1 MAFSVEGY
9 LVWFGAVRL
18 VRLFA
23 EFGFGVRDLT
33 GTVAEFGAIR
43 FWVVVVLVGSALPD
57 AGLPV
62 AVGLEITVVDRLARF
77 PVFGRS
83 DSSAI
88 SAVATD
94 AELAGACPVDET
106 DFFDFCAG
114 LPDF

>member
-18 VRLFA
+18 VRL
-23 EFGFGVRDLT
+23 
-33 GTVAEFGAIR
+33 VAEFGAIR
-43 FWVVVVLVGSALPD
+43 FWVVAVLVDSALPD

-62 AVGLEITVVDRLARF
+62 AVGLEITVVERLARF

>member
-1 MAFSVEGY
+1 M
-9 LVWFGAVRL
+9 
-18 VRLFA
+18 
-23 EFGFGVRDLT
+23 
-33 GTVAEFGAIR
+33 
-43 FWVVVVLVGSALPD
+43 VGSALPN

-94 AELAGACPVDET
+94 AEPAGACPMDET
-106 DFFDFCAG
+106 DFFDSWVV